1 MLKPLIDI
9 PAAEA
14 ARNFAKVSD
23 QALREPV
30 RITSHGR
37 PRLVLL
43 SVEEYERLKRRDR
56 VVVKIEDLPDE
67 FFEALMATE
76 PSAEAEQFNHELDDP
91 AAS

>member
-1 MLKPLIDI
+1 MLKKLQDI
-9 PAAEA
+9 PAAEV

-23 QALREPV
+23 RALKEPV

-56 VVVKIEDLPDE
+56 QVVKIEDLPDE
-67 FFEALMATE
+67 FVEALQTTQAPEWT
-76 PSAEAEQFNHELDDP
+76 AIYDHEVE
-91 AAS
+91 

>member
-1 MLKPLIDI
+1 MLKPLKDI
-9 PAAEA
+9 PAAEV

-23 QALREPV
+23 RALKEPV

-56 VVVKIEDLPDE
+56 VAVKIEDLPDDVLA
-67 FFEALMATE
+67 ALMATE
-76 PSAEAEQFNHELDDP
+76 APEEAAKFDHELG
-91 AAS
+91 